1 MKLKL
6 EDRSHY
12 GLALLS
18 GLLLALAFPK
28 FEVAGLAWI
37 APGLM
42 LASAAGLRRGGVFRI
57 GFIAGLIYHMVALY
71 WILLIPM
78 GLPWKGIVVLG
89 WILLSAYCALYQG
102 AWVWLVWRIFPDRG
116 TESSDGILGSLRMI
130 GSVSSPARIVW
141 GLFGGVAW
149 VALEMI
155 QARFITGFPWGL
167 LGVSQYQMLP
177 LIQVVSI
184 TGIYGISFLLVWVS
198 MGLLCA
204 GAILLSEPARRRT
217 WVADLFLPVV
227 LIALLFAMGMHR
239 ILHTPAVPGE
249 IRAALIQP
257 SIPQTMIWDPN
268 EQQTRFQ
275 QVLELSRKALAE
287 QPKADL
293 LVWPEA
299 AVPGVFLWD
308 TNTAG
313 GKTVFEWITE
323 FAREHQIWLVMGA
336 DDAEPFPDGRV
347 NYYNSSFLVSP
358 QGEVLSKYRK
368 RRLVIFGEYVP
379 FSRWIPFLS
388 KMVQSEGEF
397 TPGKEPVAF
406 RMPSLKIVTSV
417 LICFEDIFP
426 HLVREYA
433 QPDTDFL
440 LNLTNNGWF
449 GESASQWQ
457 HAASAMFRAVEN
469 NLPLVRCANNG
480 LTCWVDRNGR
490 MHNVYFPES
499 KNIYQAGYKIVQI
512 PVGSTGK
519 YVPTF
524 YRKHGDLFGWLCS
537 AVAALGWLRFEW
549 KKRSGRRSASSP

>member
-18 GLLLALAFPK
+18 GLLLALAFSK

-57 GFIAGLIYHMVALY
+57 GFIAGLAYHMVALY

-102 AWVWLVWRIFPDRG
+102 AWVWLVWRIFPERG
-116 TESSDGILGSLRMI
+116 TPSSNGILGSLRMI
-130 GSVSSPARIVW
+130 GSVSSTARIVW
-141 GLFGGVAW
+141 GLFGGAAW

-155 QARFITGFPWGL
+155 QARFLTGFPWGL

-204 GAILLSEPARRRT
+204 GAILLREPARRRT
-217 WVADLFLPVV
+217 WVADLFLPALV
-227 LIALLFAMGMHR
+227 IALLFAMGMHR
-239 ILHTPAVPGE
+239 ILHTPAAAGE

-287 QPKADL
+287 QPKANL

-379 FSRWIPFLS
+379 FSHWIPFLS

-426 HLVREYA
+426 HLVREYS

-457 HAASAMFRAVEN
+457 HAASAMFRAVEH

-480 LTCWVDRNGR
+480 LTCWVDRTGR
-490 MHNVYFPES
+490 MHNVYFPDS

-512 PVGSTGK
+512 PIGSTGK

-524 YRKHGDLFGWLCS
+524 YRKHGDLFGWLCC
-537 AVAALGWLRFEW
+537 AVAAVGWLRLEW
-549 KKRSGRRSASSP
+549 KKRSTRRSPSAP